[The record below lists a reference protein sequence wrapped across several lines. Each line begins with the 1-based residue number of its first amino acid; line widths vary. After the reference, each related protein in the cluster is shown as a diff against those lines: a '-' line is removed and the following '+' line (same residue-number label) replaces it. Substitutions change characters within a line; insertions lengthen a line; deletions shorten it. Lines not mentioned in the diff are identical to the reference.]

1 MKKIILLLAS
11 VMGVAMASQAQVTKT
26 LSVVPGGL
34 YKALTYDERV
44 NTTHLILSGTM
55 DARDFV
61 TMRDNMKNLE
71 VIDLTK
77 VRIEAYEGD
86 KGTEINTKSNSV
98 KGKYAENTIP
108 QYAFFKN
115 GNGSGARKLQK
126 VIYPKNTVAVGYKAF
141 YACYNLTEVSFPA
154 SVKELAAEA
163 FYNCKSL
170 VSITVEGN
178 APIAKMGKG
187 VFFAV
192 DPSTC
197 VVNVQPGTKDAF
209 SSAKQWS
216 DFSNIEEIQPAE

>member
-1 MKKIILLLAS
+1 MKLELTGRQFRYLL
-11 VMGVAMASQAQVTKT
+11 
-26 LSVVPGGL
+26 
-34 YKALTYDERV
+34 
-44 NTTHLILSGTM
+44 
-55 DARDFV
+55 
-61 TMRDNMKNLE
+61 
-71 VIDLTK
+71 DLVYIGNWVLNSTRGD

-115 GNGSGARKLQK
+115 GNGSGAKKLQK

-178 APIAKMGKG
+178 APIAKM
-187 VFFAV
+187 
-192 DPSTC
+192 
-197 VVNVQPGTKDAF
+197 
-209 SSAKQWS
+209 
-216 DFSNIEEIQPAE
+216 